1 MQDALISLAYLVSSV
16 LFILC
21 LRGLSSP
28 EQGRRGIFLGELG
41 MLIAVLATL
50 VKKEIISYEWIVAG
64 LLLGS
69 LIGTSISLK
78 IPMTKMP
85 ERIAFSHAFGGL
97 ATALVGVTEY
107 HKLRGLFG
115 ELVVHAPVAGEHTI
129 NRLTMGALGFEVFLG
144 SLTFTGSIMAFGKL
158 QGVIT
163 GAPVTWKGQNAM
175 NIGAFFGTI
184 ALLVYQ
190 VAFPASAPTWMF
202 MVMCGAGLTLGV
214 LAVLPIGGADM
225 PVVISLLNSYAGLAA
240 CATGFALKSNI
251 LIISGALDGSSG
263 FLLSMMMSKA
273 MNRSF
278 ANVVF
283 GAFGTAEGTAAPS
296 AGGPAK
302 SYNEATLEDA
312 GAVLMASQTVIVVPG
327 YGMAVSQAQHAVRD
341 LAAALEKRGTEV
353 KYAIHPVAGRM
364 PGHMNVLLAEAN
376 VPYDSLFDLDMINDD
391 FARTDAVLVV
401 GANDVVNPGAKTDTT
416 SPIYGMP
423 VFNVE
428 QARSVIVLKRSMNTG
443 FSGVE
448 NELFFL
454 SNTMMVLGDAKK
466 TILGLVNEV
475 KGGGGH

>member
-1 MQDALISLAYLVSSV
+1 MREPIINLAYLAASV

-28 EQGRRGIFLGELG
+28 EQGKRGIFLGELG
-41 MLIAVLATL
+41 MLIAVVATL
-50 VKKEIISYEWIVAG
+50 VKTEIVRYDFIVAG
-64 LLLGS
+64 LLIGS
-69 LIGTSISLK
+69 TIGIAISARL
-78 IPMTKMP
+78 PMTKMP

-97 ATALVGVTEY
+97 ATSLVGVAEY
-107 HKLRGLFG
+107 LKMHEHVL
-115 ELVVHAPVAGEHTI
+115 AGGVPD
-129 NRLTMGALGFEVFLG
+129 RLTLGALGFEVFLG
-144 SLTFTGSIMAFGKL
+144 ALTFTGSIMAFGKL

-163 GAPVTWKGQNAM
+163 GAPVTWKGQNVM
-175 NIGAFFGTI
+175 NIGAFLGALVLI
-184 ALLVYQ
+184 AYLVA
-190 VAFPASAPTWMF
+190 VPASPLWMF
-202 MVMCGAGLTLGV
+202 FVVCATGFALGI

-278 ANVVF
+278 TNVLF
-283 GAFGTAEGTAAPS
+283 GAFGTGDGAAQAPG
-296 AGGPAK
+296 GGPAK
-302 SYNEATLEDA
+302 SYNEATVEDA
-312 GAVLMASQTVIVVPG
+312 TAVLQASQSVIVIPG

-341 LAAALEKRGTEV
+341 LAAALEKRGCEV

-376 VPYDSLFDLDMINDD
+376 VPYDALFDLDMINDD

-401 GANDVVNPGAKTDTT
+401 GANDVVNPAAKTDTK

-428 QARSVIVLKRSMNTG
+428 QSRSVIVLKRSMNTG

-448 NELFFL
+448 NELFFAP
-454 SNTMMVLGDAKK
+454 NTMMVLGDAKK
-466 TILGLVNEV
+466 TILSFCQQL
-475 KGGGGH
+475 KDGGH